1 MSTEDVANQTPTEQ
15 IPAIQ
20 AGVLALRFK
29 DEEIEALDSMAAEC
43 ASLATTNVS
52 PFRRTFLMAAG
63 MRQLQQMISDEMMQD
78 IMELQGSPLG
88 FETDKDKPEKD
99 GQIGY
104 PMDVVKNA
112 LIEATLRG
120 LRPVGGE
127 WFILSAKCYARKPGL
142 KRLVMEWP
150 GLTDLQ
156 VQLHVPRKAEGYTV
170 VPAKA
175 SWKLN
180 GVKQELDCTSE
191 RSIPVRV
198 NEGQIVDAIHG
209 KAYRKIYAR
218 IYDILTGAEQG
229 LVEPDGDATES
240 QSAVTTTY
248 DDREQQLCVAEYAQR
263 IGQLTEMRP
272 VSAEAQKAGKDERLS
287 KESRQR
293 ITDLCTERISQ
304 IRNSRGERAIPLRP
318 VPNSTTQAH

>member
-1 MSTEDVANQTPTEQ
+1 MSTDSTPAPEQ
-15 IPAIQ
+15 VPAVRP
-20 AGVLALRFK
+20 GLLALRF
-29 DEEIEALDSMAAEC
+29 DDAEIEALDAMATEC
-43 ASLATTNVS
+43 ASLATTRLS

-63 MRQLQQMISDEMMQD
+63 MRQLQDLITPEMMHD

-88 FETDKDKPEKD
+88 FETDKDNGDKN

-104 PMDVVKNA
+104 PEETVKTS

-127 WFILSAKCYARKPGL
+127 WFILSGKCYARKPGL

-156 VQLHVPRKAEGYTV
+156 VQLHVPRKAEGFTV

-180 GVKQELDCTSE
+180 GVHHELDCTGE

-209 KAYRKIYAR
+209 KAYRKVYAR
-218 IYDILTGAEQG
+218 IYDILTGCEQG
-229 LVEPDGDATES
+229 LVEPDGDTVEV
-240 QSAVTTTY
+240 QPTVTTTY
-248 DDREQQLCVAEYAQR
+248 DDREQDMFVADYAER
-263 IGQLTEMRP
+263 IGRAAEMRA
-272 VSAEAQKAGKDERLS
+272 VGDEAKAAGKDDRLS
-287 KESRQR
+287 RPSRER
-293 ITDLCTERISQ
+293 ITELCTERIGQ
-304 IRNSRGERAIPLRP
+304 IRSGRGERSNQPR
-318 VPNSTTQAH
+318 SDG